1 MGALKQMYKDNGIV
15 QYRYK
20 TYDFIEQNPL
30 ARDLVKETL
39 QFYSQLFCKRF
50 NEKHLI

>member
-1 MGALKQMYKDNGIV
+1 MAALKQMYKDNGIV
-15 QYRYK
+15 QYWYK

-30 ARDLVKETL
+30 AKNLVKETL

-50 NEKHLI
+50 HEKNLT